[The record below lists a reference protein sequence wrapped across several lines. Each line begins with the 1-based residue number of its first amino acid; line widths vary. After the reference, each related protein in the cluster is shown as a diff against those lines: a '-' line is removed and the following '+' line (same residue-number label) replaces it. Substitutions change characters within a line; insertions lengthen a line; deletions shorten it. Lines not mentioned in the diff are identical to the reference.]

1 MTWER
6 RKLLPQTPDQDAVDL
21 RLIELC
27 QRGRLEH
34 FGELLARYQARIYNM
49 AYRMLHSRE
58 EAEDITQETFLN
70 VYRAL
75 ATFKGDRF
83 SPWVYKIASN
93 LCLDHLRRR
102 RLNTVSLDA
111 PVGPEGDM
119 SREIADETQLPEE
132 QALAEALGSDVQKA
146 IDALPP
152 KYRSVVVLRH
162 IEDLAY
168 EEIAVVLAL
177 PLGTVKTRLFR
188 AREMLRIRLVNRG

>member
-1 MTWER
+1 MA
-6 RKLLPQTPDQDAVDL
+6 QGSDQDRIDL

-27 QRGRLEH
+27 QQGRTEF
-34 FGELLARYQARIYNM
+34 FGDLVSRYQARIYNL

-75 ATFKGDRF
+75 ATFKGERF

-102 RLNTVSLDA
+102 RPNTVSLDA
-111 PVGPEGDM
+111 PVGPDGDLR
-119 SREIADETQLPEE
+119 REVADEALLPEDSL
-132 QALAEALGSDVQKA
+132 LAGDLGFDVQRA

-152 KYRSVVVLRH
+152 KYRTVVVLRH
-162 IEDLAY
+162 IEDLTY
-168 EEIAVVLAL
+168 EEIAEVLGL

-188 AREMLRIRLVNRG
+188 ARETLRLRLAGRV